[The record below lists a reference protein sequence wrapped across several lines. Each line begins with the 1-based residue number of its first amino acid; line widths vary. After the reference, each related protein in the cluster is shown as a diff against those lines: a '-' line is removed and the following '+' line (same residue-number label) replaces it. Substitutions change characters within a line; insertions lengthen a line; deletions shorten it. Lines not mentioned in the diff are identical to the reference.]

1 MSNQQFDSLEMK
13 LAFQEDIIQKLDD
26 ALVSQQQQILTLQ
39 RQVQL
44 LGNELRALDT
54 RSLGDATTERHHR
67 IINALPRRQCHADA
81 FSSLDPRPNFCL
93 TGDID
98 ESSDCE

>member
-54 RSLGDATTERHHR
+54 RSLGDAAPEPPPPHY
-67 IINALPRRQCHADA
+67 
-81 FSSLDPRPNFCL
+81 
-93 TGDID
+93 
-98 ESSDCE
+98 

>member
-13 LAFQEDIIQKLDD
+13 LAFQEDLIQKLDD

-54 RSLGDATTERHHR
+54 RSLGDATPEPPPPHY
-67 IINALPRRQCHADA
+67 
-81 FSSLDPRPNFCL
+81 
-93 TGDID
+93 
-98 ESSDCE
+98 